1 MVKGTLREDTAKRQI
16 HRREVGERLRRWRE
30 AVNKR
35 KIDVALDLS
44 ISHQRWHNYEMGKR
58 PVDLLLM
65 AELVR
70 ADPSFPLLWVV
81 TGSEQ
86 QLTPELREALR
97 KQAATHRRKTS
108 QSKR

>member
-1 MVKGTLREDTAKRQI
+1 
-16 HRREVGERLRRWRE
+16 
-30 AVNKR
+30 
-35 KIDVALDLS
+35 
-44 ISHQRWHNYEMGKR
+44 MGKR

>member
-1 MVKGTLREDTAKRQI
+1 MVKSTLREDAAKRLI
-16 HRREVGERLRRWRE
+16 HRREIGERLRRWRE

-44 ISHQRWHNYEMGKR
+44 ISHQRWHNYEIGKR
-58 PVDLLLM
+58 PFDLLLM

-70 ADPSFPLLWVV
+70 ADPSFPLLWVI

-86 QLTPELREALR
+86 QLSAELRDALR
-97 KQAATHRRKTS
+97 KQAATHRRKTP